1 MSEFQE
7 IIVDAPFKC
16 NTCKCCFAS
25 IEKIKE
31 HYRSDWH
38 VLNAKRRSNNLLPLK
53 RDEYKLIV
61 RQSEGNAKIP
71 STSPSK
77 VIRPSEDTAS
87 VIAQKTTT
95 ATVNTIIDDKTIE
108 NDGVADADAGCDEED
123 EWEDMSEEGSSSKVG
138 KVQPPQ
144 KISPTVSIFDDKE
157 FGTAEECVQY
167 MSEKFGFF
175 IPDIEF
181 LTNLHG
187 LLVYLGEKV
196 KLGGYCLYCQKQ
208 CIPGRPCQNHM
219 KSKSHCKI
227 AYEEGVDLDELEDFY
242 DFTSSY
248 EDLDVELDENGE
260 VVDNEARVGS
270 TGELVL
276 SDGRILGHRD
286 FKIYYKQNHRPTD
299 TRAPII
305 AQQREELLRIGGRVG
320 GVNYTPA
327 EIEEMGDGKVME
339 LLVKCQRDIRKGMMI
354 EQRAAQ
360 NADWRAKRHEVNSK
374 LVKMRSSE
382 TTTEKIRD
390 YHKTV
395 M

>member
-1 MSEFQE
+1 MSELQE
-7 IIVDAPFKC
+7 IVDAPFKC

-38 VLNAKRRSNNLLPLK
+38 VLNSKRRSNNLLPLK

-61 RQSEGNAKIP
+61 KQSEGNAKVL
-71 STSPSK
+71 SVFPSK
-77 VIRPSEDTAS
+77 GVRHSEDS
-87 VIAQKTTT
+87 SSIIVHTTT
-95 ATVNTIIDDKTIE
+95 SLKTFDKTIE
-108 NDGVADADAGCDEED
+108 NDRPNGSNADAECDEDE
-123 EWEDMSEEGSSSKVG
+123 EWEDMSEEGSSSKIG

-144 KISPTVSIFDDKE
+144 KVSPTVSIFDDKE

-248 EDLDVELDENGE
+248 DDLDVELDENGE
-260 VVDNEARVGS
+260 VIDNEARVVS

-286 FKIYYKQNHRPTD
+286 YKIYYKQNHRPTD

-305 AQQREELLRIGGRVG
+305 AQQREELLRLGGRLG
-320 GVNYTPA
+320 GVNYTQSD
-327 EIEEMGDGKVME
+327 IESMGDGKVME

-382 TTTEKIRD
+382 TTTAKIRD